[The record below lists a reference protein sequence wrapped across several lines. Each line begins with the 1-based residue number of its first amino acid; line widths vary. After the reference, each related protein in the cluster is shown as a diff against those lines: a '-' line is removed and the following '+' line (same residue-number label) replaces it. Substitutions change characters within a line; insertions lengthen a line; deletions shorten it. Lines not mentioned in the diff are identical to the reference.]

1 MAATVEGHHLISVA
15 IGRRKPVL
23 DRLRQSLS
31 NRAKAVLDRR
41 YVRHKQL
48 NEIADA
54 VNMLREQLDQLQSQ
68 VQALASR
75 TGQGDL
81 FVGSEDPNEMRRALF
96 NAVRLADECSRAIE
110 QLLQSD
116 ILLRRDL
123 DAVS

>member
-1 MAATVEGHHLISVA
+1 ME
-15 IGRRKPVL
+15 
-23 DRLRQSLS
+23 RLRRSLS
-31 NRAKAVLDRR
+31 NRTKVVLDRR

-48 NEIADA
+48 NEIVDA
-54 VNMLREQLDQLQSQ
+54 VMMLREQVDKLQSQ

-81 FVGSEDPNEMRRALF
+81 FIGSEDPNDMRRALF

-110 QLLQSD
+110 QLLQAD

-123 DAVS
+123 DASS